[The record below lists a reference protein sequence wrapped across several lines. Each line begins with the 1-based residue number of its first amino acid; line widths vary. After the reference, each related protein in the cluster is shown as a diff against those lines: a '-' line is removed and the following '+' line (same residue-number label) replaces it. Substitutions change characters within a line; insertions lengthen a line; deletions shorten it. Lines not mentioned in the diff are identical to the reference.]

1 MKKFQ
6 SYINGTWI
14 DSSTGEIIV
23 VDNPATEEIVGEVA
37 CASNEDVDLAVEA
50 AKKSF
55 LKRDLVDMHPM
66 ERSKLMRTIA
76 IELRNISK
84 EAGKLLCYENG
95 KLLSGAEYEF
105 QDAANYFDYY
115 GGLTDK
121 LEGSTIPVSKGVVDY
136 TILEP
141 YGVSAHIIP
150 WNYPISMIG
159 RSLACSIAT
168 GNSTVIKTPE
178 LAPLAAASYLTRNQK
193 RNTIK
198 DWFVVLVAILSSSF
212 LIFKQPDLGTALI
225 VLASG
230 CIPVFLAGFPLL
242 ILIILIMVVIISSP
256 FLWASLTPYMQQRVI
271 TLFNPESDLL
281 GAGWNISQ
289 SKTAIGSGGFWG
301 KGYLN
306 GTQSQ
311 LDFIPESHSDFIFSV
326 IGEEFGFLGIFFL
339 LMLYGIILYRVFKI
353 ALNSST
359 EFSRLATTSIGFI
372 FLIYIWINV
381 SMTVGTLP
389 VVGVPLP
396 LISQG
401 GTSIL
406 IHLVAFGFVLSMKRR
421 QTW

>member
-1 MKKFQ
+1 MSNKAPLDYQLNTSFGTRKFTLSKLLIDPILVFSLLTILIFGLFVLFSASGQTAVMVMKQ
-6 SYINGTWI
+6 SIYVAIGLFLMFFISRLDQSVYKSFFMHLFWLGLILLVWVLLFPAEGYKTDRWI
-14 DSSTGEIIV
+14 DLGFISFQPS
-23 VDNPATEEIVGEVA
+23 EVI
-37 CASNEDVDLAVEA
+37 
-50 AKKSF
+50 
-55 LKRDLVDMHPM
+55 R
-66 ERSKLMRTIA
+66 
-76 IELRNISK
+76 
-84 EAGKLLCYENG
+84 LL
-95 KLLSGAEYEF
+95 L
-105 QDAANYFDYY
+105 
-115 GGLTDK
+115 
-121 LEGSTIPVSKGVVDY
+121 
-136 TILEP
+136 
-141 YGVSAHIIP
+141 
-150 WNYPISMIG
+150 
-159 RSLACSIAT
+159 
-168 GNSTVIKTPE
+168 
-178 LAPLAAASYLTRNQK
+178 PLAAASYLTRNQK

-198 DWFVVLVAILSSSF
+198 DWVVVLVAILSSSF

-242 ILIILIMVVIISSP
+242 ILMILIMVVIISSP

-326 IGEEFGFLGIFFL
+326 IGEEFGFLGIFLL

-359 EFSRLATTSIGFI
+359 EFSRLAATSIGFI

>member
-1 MKKFQ
+1 MSNKAPLDYQLNTSFGTKKFTLSKLLIDPILVFSLLTILIFGLFVLFSASGQTAVMVMKQ
-6 SYINGTWI
+6 SIYVAIGLFLMFFISRLDQSVYKSFFMHLFWFGLILLVWVLLFPAEGYKTDRWI
-14 DSSTGEIIV
+14 DLGFISFQPS
-23 VDNPATEEIVGEVA
+23 EVI
-37 CASNEDVDLAVEA
+37 
-50 AKKSF
+50 
-55 LKRDLVDMHPM
+55 R
-66 ERSKLMRTIA
+66 
-76 IELRNISK
+76 
-84 EAGKLLCYENG
+84 LL
-95 KLLSGAEYEF
+95 L
-105 QDAANYFDYY
+105 
-115 GGLTDK
+115 
-121 LEGSTIPVSKGVVDY
+121 
-136 TILEP
+136 
-141 YGVSAHIIP
+141 
-150 WNYPISMIG
+150 
-159 RSLACSIAT
+159 
-168 GNSTVIKTPE
+168 
-178 LAPLAAASYLTRNQK
+178 PLAAASYLTRNQK

-198 DWFVVLVAILSSSF
+198 DWVVVLVAILSSSF

-326 IGEEFGFLGIFFL
+326 IGEEFGFLGIFLL

-359 EFSRLATTSIGFI
+359 EFSRLAATSIGFI

>member
-1 MKKFQ
+1 MSNKAPLDYQLNTSFGTRKFTLSKLLIDPILVFSLLTILIFGLFVLFSASGQTAVMVMKQ
-6 SYINGTWI
+6 SIYVAIGLILMFFISRLDQSVYKSFFMHLFWLGLILLVWVLLFPAEGYKTDRWI
-14 DSSTGEIIV
+14 DLGFISFQPS
-23 VDNPATEEIVGEVA
+23 EVI
-37 CASNEDVDLAVEA
+37 
-50 AKKSF
+50 
-55 LKRDLVDMHPM
+55 R
-66 ERSKLMRTIA
+66 
-76 IELRNISK
+76 
-84 EAGKLLCYENG
+84 LL
-95 KLLSGAEYEF
+95 L
-105 QDAANYFDYY
+105 
-115 GGLTDK
+115 
-121 LEGSTIPVSKGVVDY
+121 
-136 TILEP
+136 
-141 YGVSAHIIP
+141 
-150 WNYPISMIG
+150 
-159 RSLACSIAT
+159 
-168 GNSTVIKTPE
+168 
-178 LAPLAAASYLTRNQK
+178 PLAAASYLTRNQK

-198 DWFVVLVAILSSSF
+198 DWVVVLVAILSSSF

-326 IGEEFGFLGIFFL
+326 IGEEFGFLGIFLL

-359 EFSRLATTSIGFI
+359 EFSRLAATSIGFI

>member
-1 MKKFQ
+1 MSNKAPLDYQLNTSFGTRKFTLSKLLIDPILVFSLLTILIFGLFVLFSASGQTAVMVMKQ
-6 SYINGTWI
+6 SIYVAIGLFLMFFISRLDQSVYKSFFMHLFWLGLILLVWVLLFPAEGYKTDRWI
-14 DSSTGEIIV
+14 DLGFISFQPS
-23 VDNPATEEIVGEVA
+23 EVI
-37 CASNEDVDLAVEA
+37 
-50 AKKSF
+50 
-55 LKRDLVDMHPM
+55 R
-66 ERSKLMRTIA
+66 
-76 IELRNISK
+76 
-84 EAGKLLCYENG
+84 LL
-95 KLLSGAEYEF
+95 L
-105 QDAANYFDYY
+105 
-115 GGLTDK
+115 
-121 LEGSTIPVSKGVVDY
+121 
-136 TILEP
+136 
-141 YGVSAHIIP
+141 
-150 WNYPISMIG
+150 
-159 RSLACSIAT
+159 
-168 GNSTVIKTPE
+168 
-178 LAPLAAASYLTRNQK
+178 PLAAASYLTRNHK

-198 DWFVVLVAILSSSF
+198 DWVVVLVAILSSSF

-326 IGEEFGFLGIFFL
+326 IGEEFGFLGIFLL

-359 EFSRLATTSIGFI
+359 EFSRLAATSIGFI
-372 FLIYIWINV
+372 FLIYTWINV

>member
-1 MKKFQ
+1 MSNKAPLDYQLNTSFGTKKFTLSKLLIDPILVFSLLTILIFGLFVLFSASGQTVVMVMKQ
-6 SYINGTWI
+6 SIYVAIGLFLMFFISRLDQSVYKSFFMHLFWLGLILLVWVLLFPAEGYKTDRWI
-14 DSSTGEIIV
+14 DLGFISFQPS
-23 VDNPATEEIVGEVA
+23 EVI
-37 CASNEDVDLAVEA
+37 
-50 AKKSF
+50 
-55 LKRDLVDMHPM
+55 R
-66 ERSKLMRTIA
+66 
-76 IELRNISK
+76 
-84 EAGKLLCYENG
+84 LL
-95 KLLSGAEYEF
+95 L
-105 QDAANYFDYY
+105 
-115 GGLTDK
+115 
-121 LEGSTIPVSKGVVDY
+121 
-136 TILEP
+136 
-141 YGVSAHIIP
+141 
-150 WNYPISMIG
+150 
-159 RSLACSIAT
+159 
-168 GNSTVIKTPE
+168 
-178 LAPLAAASYLTRNQK
+178 PLAAASYLTRNQK

-198 DWFVVLVAILSSSF
+198 DWVVVLVAILSSSF

-326 IGEEFGFLGIFFL
+326 IGEEFGFLGIFLL

-359 EFSRLATTSIGFI
+359 EFSRLAATSIGFI
-372 FLIYIWINV
+372 FLIYIWINI

>member
-1 MKKFQ
+1 MSNKTPLDYQLNTSFGTKKFTLSKLLIDPILVFSLLTILIFGLFVLFSASGQTTVMVMKQ
-6 SYINGTWI
+6 SIY
-14 DSSTGEIIV
+14 
-23 VDNPATEEIVGEVA
+23 VA
-37 CASNEDVDLAVEA
+37 IGLFLMFFISRLDQSVY
-50 AKKSF
+50 KSF
-55 LKRDLVDMHPM
+55 LMHLFWFGLILLIWVLLFPAEGYKTDRWIDLGF
-66 ERSKLMRTIA
+66 
-76 IELRNISK
+76 ISFQPS
-84 EAGKLLCYENG
+84 EVIRLL
-95 KLLSGAEYEF
+95 L
-105 QDAANYFDYY
+105 
-115 GGLTDK
+115 
-121 LEGSTIPVSKGVVDY
+121 
-136 TILEP
+136 
-141 YGVSAHIIP
+141 
-150 WNYPISMIG
+150 
-159 RSLACSIAT
+159 
-168 GNSTVIKTPE
+168 
-178 LAPLAAASYLTRNQK
+178 PLAAASYLTRNQK

-242 ILIILIMVVIISSP
+242 ILIILIMVVIVSSP
-256 FLWASLTPYMQQRVI
+256 FLWASLTPYMQQRVV

-326 IGEEFGFLGIFFL
+326 IGEEFGFFGIFL
-339 LMLYGIILYRVFKI
+339 LLILYGIILYRVFKI

-359 EFSRLATTSIGFI
+359 EFSRLAATSIGFI

-406 IHLVAFGFVLSMKRR
+406 IHLVAFGFVLSLKRR

>member
-1 MKKFQ
+1 MSNKAPLDYQLNTSFGTKKFTLSKLLIDPILVFSLLTILIFGLFVLFSASGQTVVMVMKQ
-6 SYINGTWI
+6 SIYVAIGLFLMFFISRLDQSVYKSFFMHLFWLGLILLVWVLLFPAEGYKTDRWI
-14 DSSTGEIIV
+14 DLGFISFQPS
-23 VDNPATEEIVGEVA
+23 EVI
-37 CASNEDVDLAVEA
+37 
-50 AKKSF
+50 
-55 LKRDLVDMHPM
+55 R
-66 ERSKLMRTIA
+66 
-76 IELRNISK
+76 
-84 EAGKLLCYENG
+84 LL
-95 KLLSGAEYEF
+95 L
-105 QDAANYFDYY
+105 
-115 GGLTDK
+115 
-121 LEGSTIPVSKGVVDY
+121 
-136 TILEP
+136 
-141 YGVSAHIIP
+141 
-150 WNYPISMIG
+150 
-159 RSLACSIAT
+159 
-168 GNSTVIKTPE
+168 
-178 LAPLAAASYLTRNQK
+178 PLAAASYLTRNQK

-198 DWFVVLVAILSSSF
+198 DWVVVLVAILSSSF

-230 CIPVFLAGFPLL
+230 FIPVFLAGFPLL
-242 ILIILIMVVIISSP
+242 ILIILIMVVIVSSP
-256 FLWASLTPYMQQRVI
+256 LLWASLTPYMQQRVI

-326 IGEEFGFLGIFFL
+326 IGEEFGFLGIFLL

-359 EFSRLATTSIGFI
+359 EFSRLAATSIGFI

>member
-1 MKKFQ
+1 MSNKAPLDYQLNTSFGTRKFTLSKLLIDPILVFSLLTILIFGLFVLFSASGQTLVMVMKQ
-6 SYINGTWI
+6 SIY
-14 DSSTGEIIV
+14 
-23 VDNPATEEIVGEVA
+23 VA
-37 CASNEDVDLAVEA
+37 IGILLMFFISRLDQSVY
-50 AKKSF
+50 KSF
-55 LKRDLVDMHPM
+55 LMHFFWLGLILLVWVLLFPAEGYKTDRWIDLGF
-66 ERSKLMRTIA
+66 
-76 IELRNISK
+76 ISFQPS
-84 EAGKLLCYENG
+84 EVIRLL
-95 KLLSGAEYEF
+95 L
-105 QDAANYFDYY
+105 
-115 GGLTDK
+115 
-121 LEGSTIPVSKGVVDY
+121 
-136 TILEP
+136 
-141 YGVSAHIIP
+141 
-150 WNYPISMIG
+150 
-159 RSLACSIAT
+159 
-168 GNSTVIKTPE
+168 
-178 LAPLAAASYLTRNQK
+178 PLAAASYLTRNQR

-198 DWFVVLVAILSSSF
+198 DWFVVLVAILSCSF

-230 CIPVFLAGFPLL
+230 FIPVFLAGFPLL
-242 ILIILIMVVIISSP
+242 ILIILIIVVIVSFP
-256 FLWASLTPYMQQRVI
+256 LLWANLTPYMQQRVI

-326 IGEEFGFLGIFFL
+326 IGEEFGFFGIFLL

-353 ALNSST
+353 AFNCST
-359 EFSRLATTSIGFI
+359 EFSRLATTSIGLI

-389 VVGVPLP
+389 IVGVPLP

-401 GTSIL
+401 GTSVL

>member
-1 MKKFQ
+1 MSNKAPLDYQLNTSFGTKKFTLSKLLIDPILVFSLLTILIFGLFVLFSASGQTTVMVIKQ
-6 SYINGTWI
+6 SIY
-14 DSSTGEIIV
+14 
-23 VDNPATEEIVGEVA
+23 VA
-37 CASNEDVDLAVEA
+37 IGLFLMFFISRLDQSVY
-50 AKKSF
+50 KSF
-55 LKRDLVDMHPM
+55 LMHLFWFGLILLIWVLLFPAEGYKTDRWIDLGF
-66 ERSKLMRTIA
+66 
-76 IELRNISK
+76 ISFQPS
-84 EAGKLLCYENG
+84 EVIRLL
-95 KLLSGAEYEF
+95 L
-105 QDAANYFDYY
+105 
-115 GGLTDK
+115 
-121 LEGSTIPVSKGVVDY
+121 
-136 TILEP
+136 
-141 YGVSAHIIP
+141 
-150 WNYPISMIG
+150 
-159 RSLACSIAT
+159 
-168 GNSTVIKTPE
+168 
-178 LAPLAAASYLTRNQK
+178 PLAAASYLTRNQK

-242 ILIILIMVVIISSP
+242 ILIILMMAVIVSSP
-256 FLWASLTPYMQQRVI
+256 LLWASLTPYMQQRVI

-326 IGEEFGFLGIFFL
+326 IGEEFGFFGIFL
-339 LMLYGIILYRVFKI
+339 LLILYGIILYRVFKI

-359 EFSRLATTSIGFI
+359 EFSRLAATSIGLI

-406 IHLVAFGFVLSMKRR
+406 IHLVAFGFVLSLKRR

>member
-1 MKKFQ
+1 MSNKAPLDYQLNTSFGTRKFTLSKLLIDPILVFSLLTILIFGLFVLFSASGQTAVMVMKQ
-6 SYINGTWI
+6 SIYVAIGLFLMFFISRLDQSVYKSFFMHLFWFGLILLVWVLLFPAEGYKTDRWI
-14 DSSTGEIIV
+14 DLGFISFQPS
-23 VDNPATEEIVGEVA
+23 EVI
-37 CASNEDVDLAVEA
+37 
-50 AKKSF
+50 
-55 LKRDLVDMHPM
+55 R
-66 ERSKLMRTIA
+66 
-76 IELRNISK
+76 
-84 EAGKLLCYENG
+84 LL
-95 KLLSGAEYEF
+95 L
-105 QDAANYFDYY
+105 
-115 GGLTDK
+115 
-121 LEGSTIPVSKGVVDY
+121 
-136 TILEP
+136 
-141 YGVSAHIIP
+141 
-150 WNYPISMIG
+150 
-159 RSLACSIAT
+159 
-168 GNSTVIKTPE
+168 
-178 LAPLAAASYLTRNQK
+178 PLAAASYLTRNQK

-198 DWFVVLVAILSSSF
+198 DWVVVLVAILSSSF

-326 IGEEFGFLGIFFL
+326 IGEEFGFLGIFLL

-359 EFSRLATTSIGFI
+359 EFSRLAATSIGFI

-406 IHLVAFGFVLSMKRR
+406 IHLIAFGFVLSMKKR

>member
-1 MKKFQ
+1 MSNKAPLDYQLNTSFGTRKFTLSKLLIDPILVFSLLTILIFGLFVLFSASGQTVVMVMKQ
-6 SYINGTWI
+6 SIYVAIGLFLMFFISRLDQSVYKSFFMYLFWLGLILLVWVLLFPAEGYKTDRWI
-14 DSSTGEIIV
+14 DLGFISFQPS
-23 VDNPATEEIVGEVA
+23 EVI
-37 CASNEDVDLAVEA
+37 
-50 AKKSF
+50 
-55 LKRDLVDMHPM
+55 R
-66 ERSKLMRTIA
+66 
-76 IELRNISK
+76 
-84 EAGKLLCYENG
+84 LL
-95 KLLSGAEYEF
+95 L
-105 QDAANYFDYY
+105 
-115 GGLTDK
+115 
-121 LEGSTIPVSKGVVDY
+121 
-136 TILEP
+136 
-141 YGVSAHIIP
+141 
-150 WNYPISMIG
+150 
-159 RSLACSIAT
+159 
-168 GNSTVIKTPE
+168 
-178 LAPLAAASYLTRNQK
+178 PLAAASYLTRNQK

-198 DWFVVLVAILSSSF
+198 DWVVVLVAILSSSF

-326 IGEEFGFLGIFFL
+326 IGEEFGFLGIFLL

-359 EFSRLATTSIGFI
+359 EFSRLAATSIGFI

>member
-1 MKKFQ
+1 MSNKAPLDYQLNTSFGTRKFTLSKLLIDPILVFSLLTILIFGLFVLFSASGQTAVMVMKQ
-6 SYINGTWI
+6 SIYVAIGLILMFFISRLDQSVYKSFFMHLFWFGLILLVWVLLFPAEGYKTDRWI
-14 DSSTGEIIV
+14 DLGFISFQPS
-23 VDNPATEEIVGEVA
+23 EVI
-37 CASNEDVDLAVEA
+37 
-50 AKKSF
+50 
-55 LKRDLVDMHPM
+55 R
-66 ERSKLMRTIA
+66 
-76 IELRNISK
+76 
-84 EAGKLLCYENG
+84 LL
-95 KLLSGAEYEF
+95 L
-105 QDAANYFDYY
+105 
-115 GGLTDK
+115 
-121 LEGSTIPVSKGVVDY
+121 
-136 TILEP
+136 
-141 YGVSAHIIP
+141 
-150 WNYPISMIG
+150 
-159 RSLACSIAT
+159 
-168 GNSTVIKTPE
+168 
-178 LAPLAAASYLTRNQK
+178 PLAAASYLTRNQK

-198 DWFVVLVAILSSSF
+198 DWVVVLVAILSSSF

-326 IGEEFGFLGIFFL
+326 IGEEFGFLGIFLL

-359 EFSRLATTSIGFI
+359 EFSRLAATSIGFI

>member
-1 MKKFQ
+1 MSNKAPLDYQLNTSFGTKKFTLSKFLIDPILVFSLLTILIFGLFVLFSASGQTVVMVMKQ
-6 SYINGTWI
+6 SIY
-14 DSSTGEIIV
+14 
-23 VDNPATEEIVGEVA
+23 VA
-37 CASNEDVDLAVEA
+37 IGLFLMFFISRLDQSVY
-50 AKKSF
+50 KSF
-55 LKRDLVDMHPM
+55 LMH
-66 ERSKLMRTIA
+66 LFWLGLI
-76 IELRNISK
+76 
-84 EAGKLLCYENG
+84 
-95 KLLSGAEYEF
+95 LLSWVLLFPAEGYKTDRWIDLGFISF
-105 QDAANYFDYY
+105 QPS
-115 GGLTDK
+115 
-121 LEGSTIPVSKGVVDY
+121 E
-136 TILEP
+136 
-141 YGVSAHIIP
+141 
-150 WNYPISMIG
+150 
-159 RSLACSIAT
+159 
-168 GNSTVIKTPE
+168 VIR
-178 LAPLAAASYLTRNQK
+178 LLLPLAAASYLTRNQK

-198 DWFVVLVAILSSSF
+198 DWLVVLVAILSSSF

-256 FLWASLTPYMQQRVI
+256 FLWASLTPYMQQRII

-326 IGEEFGFLGIFFL
+326 IGEEFGFLGIFLL

-359 EFSRLATTSIGFI
+359 EFSRLAATSIGFI

>member
-1 MKKFQ
+1 MSNKAPLDYQLNTSFGTRKFTLSKLLIDPILVFSLLTILIFGLFVLFSASGQTVVMVMKQ
-6 SYINGTWI
+6 SIYVAIGLFLMFFISRLDQSVYKSFFMHLFWFGLILLVWVLLFPAEGYKTDRWI
-14 DSSTGEIIV
+14 DLGFISFQPS
-23 VDNPATEEIVGEVA
+23 EVI
-37 CASNEDVDLAVEA
+37 
-50 AKKSF
+50 
-55 LKRDLVDMHPM
+55 R
-66 ERSKLMRTIA
+66 
-76 IELRNISK
+76 
-84 EAGKLLCYENG
+84 LL
-95 KLLSGAEYEF
+95 L
-105 QDAANYFDYY
+105 
-115 GGLTDK
+115 
-121 LEGSTIPVSKGVVDY
+121 
-136 TILEP
+136 
-141 YGVSAHIIP
+141 
-150 WNYPISMIG
+150 
-159 RSLACSIAT
+159 
-168 GNSTVIKTPE
+168 
-178 LAPLAAASYLTRNQK
+178 PLAAASYLTRNQK

-198 DWFVVLVAILSSSF
+198 DWVVVLVAILSSSF

-326 IGEEFGFLGIFFL
+326 IGEEFGFLGIFLL

-359 EFSRLATTSIGFI
+359 EFSRLAATSIGFI

-406 IHLVAFGFVLSMKRR
+406 IHLAAFGFVLSMKRR

>member
-1 MKKFQ
+1 MSNKAPLDYQLNTSFGTKKFTLSKLLIDPILVFSLLTILIFGLFVLFSASGQTVVMVMKQ
-6 SYINGTWI
+6 SIYVAIGLFLMFFISRLDQSVYKSFFMHLFWFGLILLVWVLLFPAEGYKTDRWI
-14 DSSTGEIIV
+14 DLGFISFQPS
-23 VDNPATEEIVGEVA
+23 EVI
-37 CASNEDVDLAVEA
+37 
-50 AKKSF
+50 
-55 LKRDLVDMHPM
+55 R
-66 ERSKLMRTIA
+66 
-76 IELRNISK
+76 
-84 EAGKLLCYENG
+84 LL
-95 KLLSGAEYEF
+95 L
-105 QDAANYFDYY
+105 
-115 GGLTDK
+115 
-121 LEGSTIPVSKGVVDY
+121 
-136 TILEP
+136 
-141 YGVSAHIIP
+141 
-150 WNYPISMIG
+150 
-159 RSLACSIAT
+159 
-168 GNSTVIKTPE
+168 
-178 LAPLAAASYLTRNQK
+178 PLAAASYLTRNQK

-198 DWFVVLVAILSSSF
+198 DWVVVLVAILSSSF

-242 ILIILIMVVIISSP
+242 ILMILIMVVIISSP

-326 IGEEFGFLGIFFL
+326 IGEEFGFLGIFLL

-359 EFSRLATTSIGFI
+359 EFSRLAATSIGFI

>member
-1 MKKFQ
+1 MSNKTPLDYQLNTSFGTKKFTLSKLLIDPILVFSLLTILIFGLFVLFSASGQTTVMVIKQ
-6 SYINGTWI
+6 SIY
-14 DSSTGEIIV
+14 
-23 VDNPATEEIVGEVA
+23 VA
-37 CASNEDVDLAVEA
+37 IGLFLMFFISRLDQSVY
-50 AKKSF
+50 KSF
-55 LKRDLVDMHPM
+55 LMHLFWFGLILLIWVLLFPAEGYKTDRWIDLGF
-66 ERSKLMRTIA
+66 
-76 IELRNISK
+76 ISFQPS
-84 EAGKLLCYENG
+84 EVIRLL
-95 KLLSGAEYEF
+95 L
-105 QDAANYFDYY
+105 
-115 GGLTDK
+115 
-121 LEGSTIPVSKGVVDY
+121 
-136 TILEP
+136 
-141 YGVSAHIIP
+141 
-150 WNYPISMIG
+150 
-159 RSLACSIAT
+159 
-168 GNSTVIKTPE
+168 
-178 LAPLAAASYLTRNQK
+178 PLAAASYLTRNQK

-242 ILIILIMVVIISSP
+242 ILIILMMVVIVSSP
-256 FLWASLTPYMQQRVI
+256 LLWASLTPYMQQRVV

-326 IGEEFGFLGIFFL
+326 IGEEFGFFGIFL
-339 LMLYGIILYRVFKI
+339 LLILYGIILYRVFKI

-359 EFSRLATTSIGFI
+359 EFSRLAATSIGLI

-406 IHLVAFGFVLSMKRR
+406 IHLVAFGFVLSLKRR

>member
-1 MKKFQ
+1 MSNKAPLDYQLNTSFGTRKFTLSKLLIDPILVFSLLTILIFGLFVLFSASGQTEVMVIKQ
-6 SYINGTWI
+6 SIYVAIGLFLMFFISRLDQSVYKSFFMHLFWFGLILLVWVLLFPAEGYKTDRWI
-14 DSSTGEIIV
+14 DLGFISFQPS
-23 VDNPATEEIVGEVA
+23 EVI
-37 CASNEDVDLAVEA
+37 
-50 AKKSF
+50 
-55 LKRDLVDMHPM
+55 R
-66 ERSKLMRTIA
+66 
-76 IELRNISK
+76 
-84 EAGKLLCYENG
+84 LL
-95 KLLSGAEYEF
+95 L
-105 QDAANYFDYY
+105 
-115 GGLTDK
+115 
-121 LEGSTIPVSKGVVDY
+121 
-136 TILEP
+136 
-141 YGVSAHIIP
+141 
-150 WNYPISMIG
+150 
-159 RSLACSIAT
+159 
-168 GNSTVIKTPE
+168 
-178 LAPLAAASYLTRNQK
+178 PLAAASYLTRNQK

-198 DWFVVLVAILSSSF
+198 DWVVVLVAILSSSF

-242 ILIILIMVVIISSP
+242 ILIILIMVVIICSP

-326 IGEEFGFLGIFFL
+326 IGEEFGFLGIFLL

-359 EFSRLATTSIGFI
+359 EFSRLAATSIGFI

>member
-1 MKKFQ
+1 MSNKAPLDYQLNTSFGTRKFTLSKLLIDPILVFSLLTILIFGLFVLFSASGQTVVMVMKQ
-6 SYINGTWI
+6 SIY
-14 DSSTGEIIV
+14 
-23 VDNPATEEIVGEVA
+23 VA
-37 CASNEDVDLAVEA
+37 IGLFLMFFISRLDQSVY
-50 AKKSF
+50 KSF
-55 LKRDLVDMHPM
+55 LMH
-66 ERSKLMRTIA
+66 LFWLGLI
-76 IELRNISK
+76 
-84 EAGKLLCYENG
+84 
-95 KLLSGAEYEF
+95 LLSWVLLFPAEGYKTDRWIDLGFISF
-105 QDAANYFDYY
+105 QPS
-115 GGLTDK
+115 
-121 LEGSTIPVSKGVVDY
+121 E
-136 TILEP
+136 
-141 YGVSAHIIP
+141 
-150 WNYPISMIG
+150 
-159 RSLACSIAT
+159 
-168 GNSTVIKTPE
+168 VIR
-178 LAPLAAASYLTRNQK
+178 LLLPLAAASYLTRNQK

-198 DWFVVLVAILSSSF
+198 DWLVVLVAILSSSF

-256 FLWASLTPYMQQRVI
+256 FLWASLTPYMQQRII

-326 IGEEFGFLGIFFL
+326 IGEEFGFLGIFLL

-359 EFSRLATTSIGFI
+359 EFSRLAATSIGFI

>member
-1 MKKFQ
+1 MSNKAPLDYQLNTSFGTRKFTLSKLLIDPILVFSLLTILIFGLFVLFSASGQTVVMVMKQ
-6 SYINGTWI
+6 SIY
-14 DSSTGEIIV
+14 
-23 VDNPATEEIVGEVA
+23 VA
-37 CASNEDVDLAVEA
+37 IGLFLMFFISRLDQSVY
-50 AKKSF
+50 KSF
-55 LKRDLVDMHPM
+55 LMH
-66 ERSKLMRTIA
+66 LFWLGLI
-76 IELRNISK
+76 
-84 EAGKLLCYENG
+84 
-95 KLLSGAEYEF
+95 LLSWVLLFPAEGYKTDRWIDLGFISF
-105 QDAANYFDYY
+105 QPS
-115 GGLTDK
+115 
-121 LEGSTIPVSKGVVDY
+121 E
-136 TILEP
+136 
-141 YGVSAHIIP
+141 
-150 WNYPISMIG
+150 
-159 RSLACSIAT
+159 
-168 GNSTVIKTPE
+168 VIR
-178 LAPLAAASYLTRNQK
+178 LLLPLAAASYLTRNQK

-198 DWFVVLVAILSSSF
+198 DWLVVLVAILSSSF

-256 FLWASLTPYMQQRVI
+256 FLLASLTPYMQQRVI

-326 IGEEFGFLGIFFL
+326 IGEEFGFLGIFLL

-359 EFSRLATTSIGFI
+359 EFSRLAATSIGFI

>member
-1 MKKFQ
+1 MSSKAPLDYQLNSSFGKKKLTLSNLLVDPILVFSLLTILIFGLFVLFSVTGQIGVMVKKQFVYIVIGLFLMFFISRLDQ
-6 SYINGTWI
+6 SVY
-14 DSSTGEIIV
+14 
-23 VDNPATEEIVGEVA
+23 
-37 CASNEDVDLAVEA
+37 
-50 AKKSF
+50 KSF
-55 LKRDLVDMHPM
+55 LMHLFWLGLVILIWVLIFPAEGYKTDRWIDLGF
-66 ERSKLMRTIA
+66 
-76 IELRNISK
+76 ISFQPS
-84 EAGKLLCYENG
+84 EVIRLL
-95 KLLSGAEYEF
+95 L
-105 QDAANYFDYY
+105 
-115 GGLTDK
+115 
-121 LEGSTIPVSKGVVDY
+121 
-136 TILEP
+136 
-141 YGVSAHIIP
+141 
-150 WNYPISMIG
+150 
-159 RSLACSIAT
+159 
-168 GNSTVIKTPE
+168 
-178 LAPLAAASYLTRNQK
+178 PLAAASYLTRNQ
-193 RNTIK
+193 RRLTIK
-198 DWFVVLVAILSSSF
+198 DWSIVLVAIFSSSF
-212 LIFKQPDLGTALI
+212 LIFIQPDLGTALI

-242 ILIILIMVVIISSP
+242 IIMIFILLVIISSP
-256 FLWASLTPYMQQRVI
+256 FLWASLTPYMQQRVV

-289 SKTAIGSGGFWG
+289 SKTAIGSGGIWG

-326 IGEEFGFLGIFFL
+326 IGEEFGFLGIFLL

-359 EFSRLATTSIGFI
+359 EFSRLASSSIGFI
-372 FLIYIWINV
+372 FLIYLWINV

-406 IHLVAFGFVLSMKRR
+406 IHLIAFGFVLSMKRR

>member
-1 MKKFQ
+1 MSSKAPLDYQLNTSFGRKKFTLSNLLIDPILVFSVLTLLIFGLFVLFSASGQTTVMVMKQ
-6 SYINGTWI
+6 SIYIAIGLLLMFFI
-14 DSSTGEIIV
+14 SRLDQSV
-23 VDNPATEEIVGEVA
+23 Y
-37 CASNEDVDLAVEA
+37 
-50 AKKSF
+50 KSF
-55 LKRDLVDMHPM
+55 LMHLFWLGLILLIWVLLFPAEGYKTDRWIDLGFIGFQPSEVI
-66 ERSKLMRTIA
+66 R
-76 IELRNISK
+76 
-84 EAGKLLCYENG
+84 LL
-95 KLLSGAEYEF
+95 L
-105 QDAANYFDYY
+105 
-115 GGLTDK
+115 
-121 LEGSTIPVSKGVVDY
+121 
-136 TILEP
+136 
-141 YGVSAHIIP
+141 
-150 WNYPISMIG
+150 
-159 RSLACSIAT
+159 
-168 GNSTVIKTPE
+168 
-178 LAPLAAASYLTRNQK
+178 PLAAASYLTRNQ
-193 RNTIK
+193 RSLTTK
-198 DWFVVLVAILSSSF
+198 DWFVVLVAIFSCSYLV
-212 LIFKQPDLGTALI
+212 FKQPDLGTALI

-242 ILIILIMVVIISSP
+242 IVIIFIMVVIISSP
-256 FLWASLTPYMQQRVI
+256 FLWASLTPYMQQRVV

-326 IGEEFGFLGIFFL
+326 IGEEFGFLGIFLL
-339 LMLYGIILYRVFKI
+339 LMLYGVILYRVFKI
-353 ALNSST
+353 ALNSSK
-359 EFSRLATTSIGFI
+359 EFSRLEATSIGFVFLI
-372 FLIYIWINV
+372 FLWINI

>member
-1 MKKFQ
+1 MSNKAPLDYQLNTSFGTRKFTLSKLLIDPILVFSLLTILIFGLFVLFSASGQTVVMVMKQ
-6 SYINGTWI
+6 SIYVAIGLFLMFFISRLDQSVYKSFFMHLFWLGLILLVWVLLFPAEGYKTDRWI
-14 DSSTGEIIV
+14 DLGFISFQPS
-23 VDNPATEEIVGEVA
+23 EVI
-37 CASNEDVDLAVEA
+37 
-50 AKKSF
+50 
-55 LKRDLVDMHPM
+55 R
-66 ERSKLMRTIA
+66 
-76 IELRNISK
+76 
-84 EAGKLLCYENG
+84 LL
-95 KLLSGAEYEF
+95 L
-105 QDAANYFDYY
+105 
-115 GGLTDK
+115 
-121 LEGSTIPVSKGVVDY
+121 
-136 TILEP
+136 
-141 YGVSAHIIP
+141 
-150 WNYPISMIG
+150 
-159 RSLACSIAT
+159 
-168 GNSTVIKTPE
+168 
-178 LAPLAAASYLTRNQK
+178 PLAAASYLTRNQK

-198 DWFVVLVAILSSSF
+198 DWLVVLVAILSSSF

-326 IGEEFGFLGIFFL
+326 IGEEFGFLGIFLL

-359 EFSRLATTSIGFI
+359 EFSRLAATSIGFI

>member
-1 MKKFQ
+1 MSNKAPLDYQLNTSFGTKKFTLSKLLIDPILVFSLLTILIFGLFVLFSASGQTVVMVMKQ
-6 SYINGTWI
+6 SIY
-14 DSSTGEIIV
+14 
-23 VDNPATEEIVGEVA
+23 VA
-37 CASNEDVDLAVEA
+37 IGLFLMFFISRLDQSVY
-50 AKKSF
+50 KSF
-55 LKRDLVDMHPM
+55 LMH
-66 ERSKLMRTIA
+66 LFWLGLI
-76 IELRNISK
+76 
-84 EAGKLLCYENG
+84 
-95 KLLSGAEYEF
+95 LLSWVLLFPAEGYKTDRWIDLGFISF
-105 QDAANYFDYY
+105 QPS
-115 GGLTDK
+115 
-121 LEGSTIPVSKGVVDY
+121 E
-136 TILEP
+136 
-141 YGVSAHIIP
+141 
-150 WNYPISMIG
+150 
-159 RSLACSIAT
+159 
-168 GNSTVIKTPE
+168 VIR
-178 LAPLAAASYLTRNQK
+178 LLLPLAAASYLTRNQK

-198 DWFVVLVAILSSSF
+198 DWLVVLVAILSSSF

-242 ILIILIMVVIISSP
+242 ILIILIMVVITSSP
-256 FLWASLTPYMQQRVI
+256 FLWASLTPYMQQRII

-326 IGEEFGFLGIFFL
+326 IGEEFGFLGIFLL

-353 ALNSST
+353 AFNSST
-359 EFSRLATTSIGFI
+359 EFSRLAATSIGFI

>member
-1 MKKFQ
+1 MSNKAPLDYQLNTSFGTKKFTLSKLLIDPILVFSLLTILIFGLFVLFSASGQTVVMVMKQ
-6 SYINGTWI
+6 SIYVAIGLFLMFFISRLDQSVYKSFFMHLFWLGLILLVWVLLFPAEGYKTDRWI
-14 DSSTGEIIV
+14 DLGFISFQPS
-23 VDNPATEEIVGEVA
+23 EVI
-37 CASNEDVDLAVEA
+37 
-50 AKKSF
+50 
-55 LKRDLVDMHPM
+55 R
-66 ERSKLMRTIA
+66 
-76 IELRNISK
+76 
-84 EAGKLLCYENG
+84 LL
-95 KLLSGAEYEF
+95 L
-105 QDAANYFDYY
+105 
-115 GGLTDK
+115 
-121 LEGSTIPVSKGVVDY
+121 
-136 TILEP
+136 
-141 YGVSAHIIP
+141 
-150 WNYPISMIG
+150 
-159 RSLACSIAT
+159 
-168 GNSTVIKTPE
+168 
-178 LAPLAAASYLTRNQK
+178 PLAAASYLTRNQK

-198 DWFVVLVAILSSSF
+198 DWVVVLVAILSSSF

-326 IGEEFGFLGIFFL
+326 IGEEFGFLGIFLL

-359 EFSRLATTSIGFI
+359 EFSRLAATSIGFI

>member
-1 MKKFQ
+1 MSNKAPLDYQLNTSFGTKKFTLSKLLIDPILVFSLLTILIFGLFVLFSASGQAVVMVMKQ
-6 SYINGTWI
+6 SIY
-14 DSSTGEIIV
+14 
-23 VDNPATEEIVGEVA
+23 VA
-37 CASNEDVDLAVEA
+37 IGLFLMFFISRLDQSVY
-50 AKKSF
+50 KSF
-55 LKRDLVDMHPM
+55 LMHLFWFGLILLIWVLLFPAEGYKTDRWIDLGF
-66 ERSKLMRTIA
+66 
-76 IELRNISK
+76 ISFQPS
-84 EAGKLLCYENG
+84 EVIRLL
-95 KLLSGAEYEF
+95 L
-105 QDAANYFDYY
+105 
-115 GGLTDK
+115 
-121 LEGSTIPVSKGVVDY
+121 
-136 TILEP
+136 
-141 YGVSAHIIP
+141 
-150 WNYPISMIG
+150 
-159 RSLACSIAT
+159 
-168 GNSTVIKTPE
+168 
-178 LAPLAAASYLTRNQK
+178 PLAAASYLTRNQK

-242 ILIILIMVVIISSP
+242 ILIILMMAVIVSSP
-256 FLWASLTPYMQQRVI
+256 LLWASLTPYMQQRVV

-326 IGEEFGFLGIFFL
+326 IGEEFGFFGIFL
-339 LMLYGIILYRVFKI
+339 LLILYGIILYRVFKI

-359 EFSRLATTSIGFI
+359 EFSRLAATSIGLI

-406 IHLVAFGFVLSMKRR
+406 IHLVAFGFVLSLKRR

>member
-1 MKKFQ
+1 MSNKAPLDYQLNTSFGIKKFTLSKLLIDPILVFSLLTILIFGLFVLFSASGQTVVMVMKQ
-6 SYINGTWI
+6 SIY
-14 DSSTGEIIV
+14 
-23 VDNPATEEIVGEVA
+23 VA
-37 CASNEDVDLAVEA
+37 IGLFLMFFISRLDQSVY
-50 AKKSF
+50 KSF
-55 LKRDLVDMHPM
+55 LMH
-66 ERSKLMRTIA
+66 LFWLGLI
-76 IELRNISK
+76 
-84 EAGKLLCYENG
+84 
-95 KLLSGAEYEF
+95 LLSWVLLFPAEGYKTDRWIDLGFISF
-105 QDAANYFDYY
+105 QPS
-115 GGLTDK
+115 
-121 LEGSTIPVSKGVVDY
+121 E
-136 TILEP
+136 
-141 YGVSAHIIP
+141 
-150 WNYPISMIG
+150 
-159 RSLACSIAT
+159 
-168 GNSTVIKTPE
+168 VIR
-178 LAPLAAASYLTRNQK
+178 LLLPLAVASYLTRNQK

-225 VLASG
+225 VMASG

-242 ILIILIMVVIISSP
+242 ILIILLMVVIVSSP
-256 FLWASLTPYMQQRVI
+256 FLWASLTPYMQQRII

-326 IGEEFGFLGIFFL
+326 IGEEFGFLGIFLL

-359 EFSRLATTSIGFI
+359 EFSRLAATSIGFI